1 MTTPYSTP
9 PSNLR
14 SLQDRLVQAARREG
28 VVFGRLQRHVA
39 VLVVAQFATTL
50 VDGRGAPLLLIKGG
64 SSLELRCGIVD
75 SRTSKDLDIVIRQD
89 IEAVHDRLA
98 DAGEIGWEGFTA
110 VFTPPEEIEIPGL
123 PITPRRFIAKLS
135 YRGKPFASVPIEVSA
150 VEAGNA
156 DEFDALASDALGLVG
171 VTADVTV
178 PCMTLPWQIAQK
190 VHAVS
195 TVLPQPKINDR
206 AHDLVD
212 LQLLE
217 VLIADVDLSDT
228 RSACCAVFEA
238 RAQHSWPPAVVVMPH
253 WPSIYIRALE
263 GLGHLD
269 LAKTVEAAA
278 ERVQQFVNRIDAA
291 THCNRRA
298 AWRR

>member
-1 MTTPYSTP
+1 M
-9 PSNLR
+9 R
-14 SLQDRLVQAARREG
+14 AMMAARREG

-39 VLVVAQFATTL
+39 VLVVAQFAATL
-50 VDGRGAPLLLIKGG
+50 VDGQGAPLLLVKGG
-64 SSLELRCGIVD
+64 SSLELRRGIVD
-75 SRTSKDLDIVIRQD
+75 SRTSKDLDTVVRQD
-89 IEAVHDRLA
+89 IAAVRDRLA

-123 PITPRRFIAKLS
+123 PIKARRFTAKLS

-156 DEFDALASDALGLVG
+156 DQFDALTSEALALVG
-171 VTADVTV
+171 VTTDVTV
-178 PCMTLPWQIAQK
+178 PCMTLPWQIAHK

-195 TVLPQPKINDR
+195 AVLPKPKVNDR

-217 VLIADVDLSDT
+217 ALIADADLSDT

-253 WPSIYIRALE
+253 WPPVYVCALE

-269 LAKTVEAAA
+269 RVEK
-278 ERVQQFVNRIDAA
+278 V
-291 THCNRRA
+291 
-298 AWRR
+298 